1 MCISH
6 PLAKMR
12 DKVLLQNQKTKQN
25 EKTIMITTWHLAL
38 KHLSKILKEKYRHRQ
53 IETDIYLKKVFPKK
67 QIIAFRKKK
76 STRNYIV

>member
-1 MCISH
+1 
-6 PLAKMR
+6 
-12 DKVLLQNQKTKQN
+12 
-25 EKTIMITTWHLAL
+25 MITTWHLAL